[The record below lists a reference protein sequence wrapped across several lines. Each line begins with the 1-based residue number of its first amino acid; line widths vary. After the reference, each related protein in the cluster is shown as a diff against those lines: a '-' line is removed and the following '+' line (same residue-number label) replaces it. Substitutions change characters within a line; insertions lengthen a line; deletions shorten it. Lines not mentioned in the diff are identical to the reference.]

1 MWKEDSSEDIRK
13 DNNQLL
19 IVYKMRIE
27 VEEDWKIIALYSSR
41 VFEFLKQFFFYNFA
55 SWKKDEWEQLNLI
68 KVLKDCGL
76 IGDVLTQTKI

>member
-1 MWKEDSSEDIRK
+1 MHKRSHNKMWKEDSSEDIRK

-41 VFEFLKQFFFYNFA
+41 VFEFLKQFFFFYNFA
-55 SWKKDEWEQLNLI
+55 S
-68 KVLKDCGL
+68 
-76 IGDVLTQTKI
+76 

>member
-1 MWKEDSSEDIRK
+1 MHEISHNKMWKEDSSEDIRK

-41 VFEFLKQFFFYNFA
+41 VFEFLKHYIYSF
-55 SWKKDEWEQLNLI
+55 KNLYI
-68 KVLKDCGL
+68 YINLYTY
-76 IGDVLTQTKI
+76 I